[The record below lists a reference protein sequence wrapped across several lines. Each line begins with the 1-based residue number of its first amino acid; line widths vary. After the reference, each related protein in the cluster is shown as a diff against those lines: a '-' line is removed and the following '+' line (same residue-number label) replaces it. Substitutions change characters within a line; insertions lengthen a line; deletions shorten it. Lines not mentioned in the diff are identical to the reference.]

1 MSMSEPV
8 GRLVI
13 LLAVAAVV
21 GFSVWLVRRLDRRS
35 PVRRLPADLG
45 PFPAAL
51 YFGDALCASCIP
63 AATAIAA
70 GELEVRKFEW
80 ASNGD
85 VFDALEISEVPRL
98 IVAGRTGQVLFDIG
112 GVPTPRQIARAK
124 LQLSRE

>member
-1 MSMSEPV
+1 MSEPV
-8 GRLVI
+8 GRLAV
-13 LLAVAAVV
+13 LVAVAAAV
-21 GFSVWLVRRLDRRS
+21 GISVWLVRWLDRRS
-35 PVRRLPADLG
+35 SVRRLPADLG

-51 YFGDALCASCIP
+51 YFGDAHCASCIP
-63 AATAIAA
+63 AADAIAA

-85 VFDALEISEVPRL
+85 VFDALAIAEVPRL